1 VNNWPAMVSVPVR
14 VLVLV
19 FAVTDQVTD
28 PLPVPLTGVQVNQL
42 VALLDA
48 VQPQPAPAVTVT
60 EPLTAAESG
69 LAAVDEIEYVH
80 AAPA

>member
-1 VNNWPAMVSVPVR
+1 MVSVPVR
-14 VLVLV
+14 VLVLE

-28 PLPVPLTGVQVNQL
+28 PLPVPLAGAQVNQL

-48 VQPQPAPAVTVT
+48 VQPQPAPAVTLT
-60 EPLTAAESG
+60 EPLTAAEPG
-69 LAAVDEIEYVH
+69 LALVAEIENVH